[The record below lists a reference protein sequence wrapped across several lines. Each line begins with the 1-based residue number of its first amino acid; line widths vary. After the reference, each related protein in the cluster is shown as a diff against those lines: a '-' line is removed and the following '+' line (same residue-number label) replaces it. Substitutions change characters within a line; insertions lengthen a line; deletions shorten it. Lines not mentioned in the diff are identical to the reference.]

1 MANKENNNSTT
12 EKNGAK
18 NSRPKRLNKIRFETK
33 RKVFVRKEEAS
44 AEFYKCLRHLES
56 NPEIVSLEE
65 LYLYFDL
72 PTKTFYR
79 LIKEFEICEDIYDR
93 MKAVIAVRRER
104 GVFDR
109 RFESG
114 FISKTMS
121 AYSKT
126 WRDLER
132 WRAEL
137 QQKAN
142 SVDTDTLK
150 KICDELMRDY
160 NAKV

>member
-1 MANKENNNSTT
+1 MNKGNNNSMSKRR
-12 EKNGAK
+12 EPKNE
-18 NSRPKRLNKIRFETK
+18 SPKKLNKARFELK
-33 RKVFVRKEEAS
+33 RKVFVRKEEA
-44 AEFYKCLRHLES
+44 AEEFYKCLRHLE
-56 NPEIVSLEE
+56 NNTGIVSLEE

-72 PTKTFYR
+72 PTKTFYK
-79 LIKEFEICEDIYDR
+79 LIKDFEICRDIHDR

-109 RFESG
+109 RYESG

-126 WRDLER
+126 WRDLEE
-132 WRAEL
+132 WRSAL

-142 SVDTDTLK
+142 TPDKDTLK
-150 KICDELMRDY
+150 EAYLEFMRDY